1 MACNKFGPFSSTSLR
16 TILLAKLLIFPLSV
30 DDGDGKRTNIVEYRF
45 FLILFFFFVRIIVS
59 RESIRVDKS

>member
-16 TILLAKLLIFPLSV
+16 TILLAKLLIFPLSI

-45 FLILFFFFVRIIVS
+45 FLIFFFFCENHRFSRINKS
-59 RESIRVDKS
+59 R

>member
-30 DDGDGKRTNIVEYRF
+30 DDGDGKRTNVVEYRF
-45 FLILFFFFVRIIVS
+45 FLILFFL
-59 RESIRVDKS
+59 

>member
-45 FLILFFFFVRIIVS
+45 FLILFFFYENHRFSRINTS
-59 RESIRVDKS
+59 R